1 MLNSSKFLEMLI
13 FICFSPTLAVFTP
26 VFTTHLMLSRTF
38 EGSSILTLM
47 TIIREGTRQGLY
59 CKDPDQMIKV
69 LSVTMPMPESLLLL
83 LCLHQSTN
91 VKIVKLRN
99 PTQVFTT
106 DLMLQRTS
114 PSGKTLTQRLGVRMV
129 WNLPIF
135 SLRKKVSGI
144 HTLLASVI
152 VRYFIL
158 PNIR

>member
-69 LSVTMPMPESLLLL
+69 LCVTMPESLLLL
-83 LCLHQSTN
+83 LCFHQSTN
-91 VKIVKLRN
+91 VKIDKLRN
-99 PTQVFTT
+99 PTLVFTT
-106 DLMLQRTS
+106 HLMLQRTS
-114 PSGKTLTQRLGVRMV
+114 PSGKTLTYRLGVRMV

>member
-91 VKIVKLRN
+91 VKIDKLRN